1 MQTEMSTQ
9 DVQRYNRDGYL
20 LPLEAMSE
28 QEALGF
34 RERVEAFEN
43 ANPTGRPFNQ
53 VVKSKSHLLCLAVLE
68 LVQREQILDAVE
80 SVLGPDILCW
90 SAGLF
95 IKESNDPAFVS
106 WHQDVNYW
114 GLEPHDVVTA
124 WVALSPATVES
135 GAMQFLPGSHAGPLL
150 SHTDTHAEYNLLGR
164 GQTIA
169 EPIDDDAAIDVVL
182 RPGQFS
188 LHHARLVHGSQ
199 PNRSQDRRIGIT
211 IRYMAPH
218 VRQVKRPQDSALLVR
233 GVDNYGHFSNDPV
246 PERDY
251 EPWAL
256 ELSANLSAFTS
267 GEPG

>member
-1 MQTEMSTQ
+1 
-9 DVQRYNRDGYL
+9 
-20 LPLEAMSE
+20 
-28 QEALGF
+28 
-34 RERVEAFEN
+34 
-43 ANPTGRPFNQ
+43 
-53 VVKSKSHLLCLAVLE
+53 
-68 LVQREQILDAVE
+68 
-80 SVLGPDILCW
+80 
-90 SAGLF
+90 
-95 IKESNDPAFVS
+95 
-106 WHQDVNYW
+106 
-114 GLEPHDVVTA
+114 
-124 WVALSPATVES
+124 
-135 GAMQFLPGSHAGPLL
+135 MQFLPGSHAGPLL